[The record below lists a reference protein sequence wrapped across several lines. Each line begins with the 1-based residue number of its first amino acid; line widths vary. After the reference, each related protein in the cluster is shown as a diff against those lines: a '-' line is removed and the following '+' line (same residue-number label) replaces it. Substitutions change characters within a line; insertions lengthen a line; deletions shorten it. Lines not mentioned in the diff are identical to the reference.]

1 MPAYLTSHMQERELL
16 RQAVDKLALLEPDV
30 LLVGHSV
37 AREAQDALLQR
48 NISLA
53 LNVKRSMLDRLA
65 RCTGAQVRRLP
76 IPTLTRAGCMSAPPL
91 LGEQVSL
98 PPPEGAK
105 CTGSSH
111 AQEKVGLQVAESL
124 DQLSSGS
131 VARCQ
136 EFKVEHVPQQVRAV
150 P

>member
-1 MPAYLTSHMQERELL
+1 MSCCMQERELL

-65 RCTGAQVRRLP
+65 RCTGAQVRYCVFR
-76 IPTLTRAGCMSAPPL
+76 T
-91 LGEQVSL
+91 
-98 PPPEGAK
+98 
-105 CTGSSH
+105 
-111 AQEKVGLQVAESL
+111 
-124 DQLSSGS
+124 
-131 VARCQ
+131 
-136 EFKVEHVPQQVRAV
+136 
-150 P
+150 